1 MVRVMISHIL
11 SLYTQVIIKFSLLLL
26 GALLLALIIHT
37 DFQVFEMSWSFS
49 IWLEALAILP

>member
-1 MVRVMISHIL
+1 MVREMISHIL
-11 SLYTQVIIKFSLLLL
+11 NLYTQVLINFSLLLL